1 MIAEFGLF
9 KCSLC
14 SLGTYTR
21 LVNEIPFSEHLD
33 YSSIDCVSAALAI
46 NIDLAKVI
54 IGETNSEN
62 STPSELFEKPASYKK
77 VGVLWWSAAGT
88 ARSTVPSLC
97 CSEADHHPLSFWL
110 WLFYLDLW
118 CSAKSVQNIREKV
131 EFLSVLDFRHC
142 KEVRIHV
149 VHPKR
154 FRVFINVKQP
164 KDFHNLN
171 SAIKS
176 MFKNPNL
183 FSLKPLRCSPFYK
196 LFWKI

>member
-9 KCSLC
+9 KCFLC
-14 SLGTYTR
+14 SLGTFTR
-21 LVNEIPFSEHLD
+21 LANEIPFSEHLY
-33 YSSIDCVSAALAI
+33 YSSIDCVSPAMAI

-54 IGETNSEN
+54 IDETNSGN
-62 STPSELFEKPASYKK
+62 STLSELSKKPAPYKK

-88 ARSTVPSLC
+88 VRSTVPPLC

-118 CSAKSVQNIREKV
+118 CSAKSVQNILKKV
-131 EFLSVLDFRHC
+131 EFLSVLDFRHS

-154 FRVFINVKQP
+154 FRIFINVK
-164 KDFHNLN
+164 
-171 SAIKS
+171 
-176 MFKNPNL
+176 
-183 FSLKPLRCSPFYK
+183 
-196 LFWKI
+196 